1 MERLNEGLV
10 ESIDAYIQ
18 SLFVPDDSVL
28 TDSLNAAAAAGLPPI
43 HVSPNQGK
51 LLYLIAKIGRAARI
65 LEIGTLGGYSAIW
78 LARALPE
85 GGRLISLE
93 RDPAHAKVARENLAR
108 AGLSAQTEVR
118 VGAAAD
124 LLLEMITAED
134 PPFDL
139 IFIDANKPGY
149 VQYLDLSLRLS
160 RPGTVILADNVI
172 RHGGVMQNPPPD
184 ENAAAA
190 KSFNATLAGH
200 PRLESLIVPI
210 IRERIDGLSVSIV
223 KPAEPK

>member
-1 MERLNEGLV
+1 MERLNEELV
-10 ESIDAYIQ
+10 ESIDAYIE

-28 TDSLNAAAAAGLPPI
+28 TESLNAAAAAGLPPI
-43 HVSPNQGK
+43 NVSPNQGK

-78 LARALPE
+78 LARALSDD
-85 GGRLISLE
+85 GRLISLE

-108 AGLSAQTEVR
+108 AGFRERTEVR

-124 LLLEMITAED
+124 LLLEMIAAGE

-172 RHGGVMQNPPPD
+172 RHGGVMQNQPPD
-184 ENAAAA
+184 ENAVAA

-200 PRLESLIVPI
+200 PGLESLIVPI
-210 IRERIDGLSVSIV
+210 IRKRIDGLSVSIV
-223 KPAEPK
+223 KPV